1 MLLNYSVL
9 IFLKTLK
16 MGSFSINLEILKK
29 NNMLTKGIEQLLQDQ
44 VKKEASSSQTYL
56 AMACWAD
63 TKGFEGAAEFL
74 YAHSDEERE
83 HMLKLIKFL
92 NERGSQ
98 ATVPA
103 LDAPKKDFNSLMEVF
118 KSILEHEIVVTESIN
133 NIITNCLAGND
144 HLTNNFMQWYMNEQM
159 EEEQLARSIIDKLEM
174 IGSDTASLY
183 LFDKELAGLAGAEH

>member
-1 MLLNYSVL
+1 MLS
-9 IFLKTLK
+9 
-16 MGSFSINLEILKK
+16 K
-29 NNMLTKGIEQLLQDQ
+29 NIEQLLQDQ

-63 TKGFEGAAEFL
+63 VKGFNGAAQFL

-83 HMLKLIKFL
+83 HMLKLVKFL

-103 LDAPKKDFNSLMEVF
+103 LEAPEKDFSSLMEVF
-118 KSILEHEIVVTESIN
+118 KSILEHEIVVTASIN
-133 NIITNCLAGND
+133 NIITECLKEND
-144 HLTNNFMQWYMNEQM
+144 HLTGNFMQWYISEQM
-159 EEEQLARSIIDKLEM
+159 EEESLAREIIDKLEM

-183 LFDKELAGLAGAEH
+183 LFDRDLATIDPHQ

>member
-1 MLLNYSVL
+1 MIS
-9 IFLKTLK
+9 
-16 MGSFSINLEILKK
+16 K
-29 NNMLTKGIEQLLQDQ
+29 NIEQHLQDQ
-44 VKKEASSSQTYL
+44 VRKEASSSQTYL

-118 KSILEHEIVVTESIN
+118 KSILEHEILVTKSIN
-133 NIITNCLAGND
+133 DIITACLQEND
-144 HLTNNFMQWYMNEQM
+144 HLTNNFMQWYMTEQM

-183 LFDKELAGLAGAEH
+183 LFDKELGGLAGAEH

>member
-1 MLLNYSVL
+1 MLS
-9 IFLKTLK
+9 
-16 MGSFSINLEILKK
+16 
-29 NNMLTKGIEQLLQDQ
+29 NNIEQLLQDQ

-63 TKGFEGAAEFL
+63 VKGFSGAAEFL

-83 HMLKLIKFL
+83 HMLKLVRFL

-103 LDAPKKDFNSLMEVF
+103 LEAPEKDFSNLKEVF
-118 KSILEHEIVVTESIN
+118 ESILEHELMVTASIN
-133 NIITNCLAGND
+133 NIITNCLQEND
-144 HLTNNFMQWYMNEQM
+144 HLTNNFMQWYISEQM

-174 IGSDTASLY
+174 IGSDTSSLF
-183 LFDKELAGLAGAEH
+183 LFDRELGTFKAGE